1 MGLAADDQ
9 SMHDTST
16 RTHKDRKLAGSAGP
30 FPYARMVNKMDAL
43 DRLELRFRWGSYGIR
58 VLRCH
63 LFVFQPGYII
73 NFHKHSEYEFH
84 YIAKG
89 KGKVILF
96 DQTYDLHEGLF
107 YLTGPDMMHYQESDQ
122 DDPMHELCLHLDIV
136 HLEAEAYAASW
147 GNDLEESEAKEC
159 IKVLDR
165 MPPVPVV
172 DRYHAMN
179 GFLEA
184 YRIWEEQPSGF
195 YTLMK
200 QAIVQ
205 ILLRTTRVFDSPDD
219 KPGIPERDM
228 NFHRYQLVTQY
239 IRDNESLQITLEQ
252 VAETI
257 NISPRQLQRI
267 FRSEGQTT
275 FRDYL
280 EHVRLT
286 SICSE
291 LIHTDRPIEEIALS
305 HGYVNPNYLYPVFK
319 GKYEVTPTAY
329 RRLHAGETRGVHQ
342 PTFIREKESEHHG

>member
-1 MGLAADDQ
+1 MKRGGITVAE
-9 SMHDTST
+9 DTVKQDIHS
-16 RTHKDRKLAGSAGP
+16 RKSHDRKLAGSPGP
-30 FPYARMVNKMDAL
+30 FPFARMADKMDAL
-43 DRLELRFRWGSYGIR
+43 DRLELQFRWGDYGIR

-63 LFVFQPGYII
+63 LAVFSPGQII

-84 YIAKG
+84 YIPKG
-89 KGKVILF
+89 KGKVILV
-96 DQTYDLHEGLF
+96 DQAYDLHEGLF
-107 YLTGPDMMHYQESDQ
+107 YMTGPDMVHYQESDP

-136 HLEAEAYAASW
+136 PLGGDRQGENWGDGLEA
-147 GNDLEESEAKEC
+147 SEAREC
-159 IKVLDR
+159 ISSLDR
-165 MPPVPVV
+165 IPAIPVV
-172 DRYHAMN
+172 DRFHAMN

-184 YRIWEEQPSGF
+184 YRTWEEQPSGF

-205 ILLRTTRVFDSPDD
+205 ILLRTTRVFDNPND

-228 NFHRYQLVTQY
+228 NFHRYMLATQY
-239 IRDNESLQITLEQ
+239 IQDNESLPISLEQ

-286 SICSE
+286 GICSE
-291 LIHTDRPIEEIALS
+291 LIHTDKPIEEIAIN
-305 HGYVNPNYLYPVFK
+305 HGYANPNYLYPVFK

-329 RRLHAGETRGVHQ
+329 RRMHTGEARG
-342 PTFIREKESEHHG
+342 TFKSIN

>member
-1 MGLAADDQ
+1 MAEETGKADNGSKRQ
-9 SMHDTST
+9 H
-16 RTHKDRKLAGSAGP
+16 DRKSAANPGP

-43 DRLELRFRWGSYGIR
+43 DRLELQFRWGDYGIR

-63 LFVFQPGYII
+63 LASFPPGQII

-89 KGKVILF
+89 KGKVILV
-96 DQTYDLHEGLF
+96 DQPHDLHEGLF
-107 YLTGPDMMHYQESDQ
+107 YLTGPDLIHYQESDEE
-122 DDPMHELCLHLDIV
+122 DPMHELCLHLDIV
-136 HLEAEAYAASW
+136 LLAEQRTGTGWGDELET
-147 GNDLEESEAKEC
+147 NEAKEC
-159 IKVLDR
+159 LTSLDR
-165 MPPVPVV
+165 MPAIPVV
-172 DRYHAMN
+172 DRFHAMN

-184 YRIWEEQPSGF
+184 YRIWEEQPAGF

-205 ILLRTTRVFDSPDD
+205 ILLRTTRVFDSPEE

-228 NFHRYQLVTQY
+228 NFHRYQLATQY
-239 IRDNESLQITLEQ
+239 IQDNESLPISLEQ

-280 EHVRLT
+280 EHVRL
-286 SICSE
+286 SGICSD
-291 LIHTDRPIEEIALS
+291 LIHTDKPIEEIALN
-305 HGYVNPNYLYPVFK
+305 HGYANPNYLYPVFK
-319 GKYEVTPTAY
+319 GKYEVTPTVY
-329 RRLHAGETRGVHQ
+329 RKLHAGDARV
-342 PTFIREKESEHHG
+342 R